1 MGWYIDSAGSFKNPP
16 IMHSETASTSAAV
29 TEREALTHISRRG
42 DACVSP
48 TIASAIYRWSATLSP
63 SAFSAGYWL
72 DVPKSQ
78 TSGSQVA

>member
-1 MGWYIDSAGSFKNPP
+1 MDWYIDSVGSFKNQA
-16 IMHSETASTSAAV
+16 IIHAETAAV
-29 TEREALTHISRRG
+29 TKREALTHISRRG